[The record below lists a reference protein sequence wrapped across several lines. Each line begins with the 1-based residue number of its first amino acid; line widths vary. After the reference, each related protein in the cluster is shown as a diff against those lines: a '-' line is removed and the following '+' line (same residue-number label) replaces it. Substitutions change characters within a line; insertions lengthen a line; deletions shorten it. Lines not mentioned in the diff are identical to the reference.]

1 MFKFEIDCEND
12 VFECKEVEKNDVV
25 DLLKEYKDGNY
36 EVKIVVCKK
45 EEWKENVV
53 DLLKDWMDDE
63 VELVLKGI
71 KKFDEMEKVWFMK
84 IEVEEVGMWIVCE
97 SVEEVLNLVS

>member
-45 EEWKENVV
+45 KSGKKMLFVHNVLP
-53 DLLKDWMDDE
+53 LLTLFGLM
-63 VELVLKGI
+63 
-71 KKFDEMEKVWFMK
+71 
-84 IEVEEVGMWIVCE
+84 
-97 SVEEVLNLVS
+97 

>member
-1 MFKFEIDCEND
+1 ME
-12 VFECKEVEKNDVV
+12 
-25 DLLKEYKDGNY
+25 
-36 EVKIVVCKK
+36 
-45 EEWKENVV
+45 
-53 DLLKDWMDDE
+53 LLKDWMDDE
-63 VELVLKGI
+63 VELVLKDI